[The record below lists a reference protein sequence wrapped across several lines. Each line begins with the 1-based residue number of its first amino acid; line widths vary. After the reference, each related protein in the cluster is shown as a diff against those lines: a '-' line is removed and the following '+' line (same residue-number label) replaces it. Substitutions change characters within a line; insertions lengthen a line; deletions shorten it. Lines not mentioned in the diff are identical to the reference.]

1 MTSRDKMKEFW
12 FYLGYND
19 SRTVPPEDTR
29 DEQENSGNQLEIFE
43 SFALQWTVLTDS
55 SWYLL
60 SLNSLWTPDEGK
72 AGTVRVEWN
81 KTAT

>member
-29 DEQENSGNQLEIFE
+29 DEQKNSGNQLEIFE

-55 SWYLL
+55 S
-60 SLNSLWTPDEGK
+60 
-72 AGTVRVEWN
+72 
-81 KTAT
+81 

>member
-12 FYLGYND
+12 FYLGYNG

-29 DEQENSGNQLEIFE
+29 DEQKNSGNQLEIFE

-55 SWYLL
+55 S
-60 SLNSLWTPDEGK
+60 
-72 AGTVRVEWN
+72 
-81 KTAT
+81 